1 MSWRL
6 RVRHSTGYQYPKE
19 VQTSY
24 NEVRLTP
31 AATGNQLAI
40 DSRIDVS
47 PHVHA
52 SSYVDYWGTIVHSF
66 DIHVPHTELLVTATS
81 TVETPHFHTVVTG
94 AATTWATLDDRS
106 VRDQF
111 HEFLAPTVATAADE
125 QLSAVAEAMRGTSD
139 DPSAALERSIGWV
152 HDSLSYEKG
161 STNVST
167 RAIEAW
173 HAGRGVCQDF
183 VHLEIA
189 LLRAMGIP
197 ARYVSG
203 YLHPRDDAELGET
216 VAGESHAWAEAWVG
230 EWFAFDPTNTST
242 VGERHVLVA
251 RGRDYGDVT
260 PLKGVYSGAPSSTPT
275 VVVELTRLPLAGASF

>member
-6 RVRHSTGYQYPKE
+6 RVRHVTGYQYPKE
-19 VQTSY
+19 VATSY

-31 AATGNQLAI
+31 AATANQIAI
-40 DSRIDVS
+40 DTRIEVS
-47 PHVHA
+47 PSVPT
-52 SSYVDYWGTIVHSF
+52 SSYVDYWGTIAHSF
-66 DIHVPHTELLVTATS
+66 DVHVPHTELRVTATS
-81 TVETPHFHTVVTG
+81 TVETPSFHTPTSG
-94 AATTWATLDDRS
+94 RPGRWDDVDSQS
-106 VRDQF
+106 VRDRF
-111 HEFLAPTVATAADE
+111 HEFLAPTVATAAD
-125 QLSAVAEAMRGTSD
+125 AELLAIAAGVRGTTATPSD
-139 DPSAALERSIGWV
+139 ALDRAVGWV
-152 HDSLSYEKG
+152 QDSLSYEKG

-167 RAIEAW
+167 PAIEAW

-183 VHLEIA
+183 VHLSIA

-203 YLHPRDDAELGET
+203 YLHPHGDAEIGQK
-216 VAGESHAWAEAWVG
+216 VAGESHAWAEAWIG

-251 RGRDYGDVT
+251 RGREYGDVT

-275 VVVELTRLPLAGASF
+275 VVVELTRLPLPGLAA